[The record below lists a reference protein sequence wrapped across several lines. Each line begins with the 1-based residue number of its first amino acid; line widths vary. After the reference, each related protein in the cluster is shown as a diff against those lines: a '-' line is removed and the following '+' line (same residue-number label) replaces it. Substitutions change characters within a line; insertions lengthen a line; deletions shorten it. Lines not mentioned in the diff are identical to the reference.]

1 MPSQYLSVE
10 SLELTPRNTFSAL
23 RVHEIAVAPDA
34 NRPAREDQ
42 HLLGNFRETSEQLT
56 RLRKWLVFVLCMGV
70 GMGVAGAALRFYSSS
85 DLPALLRFGAANEL
99 PFASV
104 ERKTLVK
111 NSALWA
117 PVDPAAATAPFPTGA
132 WWSNLV
138 VRPRYFRLILVLL
151 SLYINNKEGTVA
163 FPASQPSAHQLVTTS
178 SLDRWAKEIK

>member
-10 SLELTPRNTFSAL
+10 SLELTPRNTYSAL
-23 RVHEIAVAPDA
+23 QVHEVSVGPHV
-34 NRPAREDQ
+34 NRPNSEDQ

-56 RLRKWLVFVLCMGV
+56 RLRKWLVFVLCMGE

-85 DLPALLRFGAANEL
+85 NSPAILRFGAANDL

-117 PVDPAAATAPFPTGA
+117 PADSAAAAAPFPTGA

-138 VRPRYFRLILVLL
+138 VRREHFVLDL
-151 SLYINNKEGTVA
+151 KC
-163 FPASQPSAHQLVTTS
+163 
-178 SLDRWAKEIK
+178 